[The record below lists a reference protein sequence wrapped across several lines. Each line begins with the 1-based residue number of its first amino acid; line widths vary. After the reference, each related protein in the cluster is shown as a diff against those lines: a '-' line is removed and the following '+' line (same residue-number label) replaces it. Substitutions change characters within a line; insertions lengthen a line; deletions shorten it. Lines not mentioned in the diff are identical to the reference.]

1 MEKIKTGL
9 AAFGMSGQIF
19 HAPFIS
25 TNPAFCLTAIT
36 ERNKNLSKERYPSAR
51 IVRSFEELVALDE
64 LELVVINT
72 PDSTHYEYTRK
83 ALEAG
88 KNVIVEKPFTA
99 TAEQGQELVDLARS
113 KGLAISVY
121 QNRRWDSDF
130 LTVREILNKGLL
142 GRLVE
147 FESTFPRY
155 RNFIKP
161 GTWKETGE
169 LGGGLTYN
177 LGAHIIDQA
186 VQLLGVPDAVFADID
201 TIRTGGMVDD
211 YFVIHLLRPSK
222 APRVKVTLKSS
233 YLMCEPEPRFILHG
247 TEGSFV
253 KYGLDRQEADRSLN
267 LVAGC
272 QELGGLVH
280 FGIEVVGVN
289 VERKAGLLDFDHFLI
304 LLGFLLLL
312 LLFKTV
318 FAVVQ
323 HLAHRRNSLRCD
335 LDQIEAGLLSSTHCH
350 LNGNNALLLAVCSD
364 QANFTITDLTVDLQF
379 LRLSSGSDDE
389 CTSKQ

>member
-186 VQLLGVPDAVFADID
+186 VQLFGASNPRFFKKSVSICDQTHVESNN
-201 TIRTGGMVDD
+201 V
-211 YFVIHLLRPSK
+211 PSK
-222 APRVKVTLKSS
+222 SNMTPSIFTVSIPS
-233 YLMCEPEPRFILHG
+233 FFI
-247 TEGSFV
+247 F
-253 KYGLDRQEADRSLN
+253 YQYNRIPPI
-267 LVAGC
+267 
-272 QELGGLVH
+272 
-280 FGIEVVGVN
+280 FPW
-289 VERKAGLLDFDHFLI
+289 LL
-304 LLGFLLLL
+304 
-312 LLFKTV
+312 
-318 FAVVQ
+318 
-323 HLAHRRNSLRCD
+323 
-335 LDQIEAGLLSSTHCH
+335 
-350 LNGNNALLLAVCSD
+350 
-364 QANFTITDLTVDLQF
+364 
-379 LRLSSGSDDE
+379 
-389 CTSKQ
+389 

>member
-161 GTWKETGE
+161 GK
-169 LGGGLTYN
+169 
-177 LGAHIIDQA
+177 I
-186 VQLLGVPDAVFADID
+186 
-201 TIRTGGMVDD
+201 
-211 YFVIHLLRPSK
+211 IHLLMLLQKNANAESLSTLHTLNTKLLNATMLTSTLQDTRT
-222 APRVKVTLKSS
+222 TLK
-233 YLMCEPEPRFILHG
+233 
-247 TEGSFV
+247 T
-253 KYGLDRQEADRSLN
+253 
-267 LVAGC
+267 
-272 QELGGLVH
+272 
-280 FGIEVVGVN
+280 
-289 VERKAGLLDFDHFLI
+289 
-304 LLGFLLLL
+304 
-312 LLFKTV
+312 
-318 FAVVQ
+318 
-323 HLAHRRNSLRCD
+323 
-335 LDQIEAGLLSSTHCH
+335 
-350 LNGNNALLLAVCSD
+350 
-364 QANFTITDLTVDLQF
+364 
-379 LRLSSGSDDE
+379 
-389 CTSKQ
+389 